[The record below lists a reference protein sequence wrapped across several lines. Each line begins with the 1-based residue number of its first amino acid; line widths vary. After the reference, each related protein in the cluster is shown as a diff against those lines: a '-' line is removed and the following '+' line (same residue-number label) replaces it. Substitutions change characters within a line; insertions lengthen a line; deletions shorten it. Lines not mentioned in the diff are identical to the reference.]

1 MTKPAFAL
9 ALAAVLAASAC
20 GGSDDDEEGEPAAT
34 TTEGCE
40 EVDAPAPKP
49 QERRQAPTQTL
60 DEGTTYR
67 LVVETNCGNF
77 TIELDQKSAPKTTAS
92 MVALARDGFY
102 DDTIIH
108 RVVPSFVIQ
117 GGDPT
122 GSGSG
127 GPGYQTID
135 RPPQGAK
142 YTKGVVA
149 MAKSGTDPP
158 GAAGSQF
165 FVVTAVDAG
174 LPPEYAIVGEV
185 TAGLAETIE
194 RIDHL
199 GNPQTER
206 PSQTVLIR
214 RMRVETG

>member
-1 MTKPAFAL
+1 MMALGL
-9 ALAAVLAASAC
+9 ALATLLTASAC
-20 GGSDDDEEGEPAAT
+20 GGGDEGDDAAGG
-34 TTEGCE
+34 GCE
-40 EVDAPAPKP
+40 EVERPDPKP
-49 QERRQAPTQTL
+49 EGKRKAPTERL
-60 DEGTTYR
+60 EEGRTYK
-67 LVVETNCGNF
+67 LQVETNCGNF

-92 MVALARDGFY
+92 LVALARDGFY

-108 RVVPSFVIQ
+108 RVVPVFVIQ

-122 GSGSG
+122 GTGRG

-135 RPPQGAK
+135 RPPRSAK
-142 YTKGVVA
+142 YTRGVVA

-185 TAGLAETIE
+185 SEGLDTIE
-194 RIDHL
+194 KIDHL
-199 GNPQTER
+199 GNAQTEQ

-214 RMRVETG
+214 RMRVETE

>member
-1 MTKPAFAL
+1 MRTVAVGL
-9 ALAAVLAASAC
+9 ALAALLAASAC
-20 GGSDDDEEGEPAAT
+20 GGGGDDESEPAAT
-34 TTEGCE
+34 DGCE
-40 EVDAPAPKP
+40 EVDAPEPKP
-49 QERRQAPTQTL
+49 EGTRKPPTELL

-67 LVVETNCGNF
+67 LVVETNCGSF

-92 MVALARDGFY
+92 LVALARDGFY

-108 RVVPSFVIQ
+108 RVVPVFVIQ

-122 GSGSG
+122 GTGSG

-135 RPPQGAK
+135 RPPQNAK
-142 YTKGVVA
+142 YTRGVVA

-174 LPPEYAIVGEV
+174 LPPEYAIVGRV
-185 TAGLAETIE
+185 TAGFQDTIVS
-194 RIDHL
+194 IDHL
-199 GNPQTER
+199 GNPQTEQ
-206 PSQTVLIR
+206 PSQTVLVR
-214 RMRVETG
+214 RIRVETG

>member
-1 MTKPAFAL
+1 MRQVAFAFAL
-9 ALAAVLAASAC
+9 AAALALSAC
-20 GGSDDDEEGEPAAT
+20 GGGDDEDENEGASTA
-34 TTEGCE
+34 GCE

-49 QERRQAPTQTL
+49 EGARTAPTEAL

-67 LVVETNCGNF
+67 LVVETNCGSF
-77 TIELDQKSAPKTTAS
+77 TIELDQKSAPRTTAS

-108 RVVPSFVIQ
+108 RVVPAFVIQ

-122 GSGSG
+122 GSGRG

-135 RPPQGAK
+135 RPPRAAE
-142 YTKGVVA
+142 YTRGVVA
-149 MAKSGTDPP
+149 MAKSPADPA

-165 FVVTAVDAG
+165 FVVTAADAG
-174 LPPEYAIVGEV
+174 LPPEYAIVGEISD
-185 TAGLAETIE
+185 GLDTVEK
-194 RIDHL
+194 IDQL
-199 GNPQTER
+199 GDAQTEE

-214 RMRVETG
+214 RMRVESG

>member
-1 MTKPAFAL
+1 MTKPALAL

-20 GGSDDDEEGEPAAT
+20 GGGDEEDENETAGT
-34 TTEGCE
+34 GGCE
-40 EVDAPAPKP
+40 EVDTPDPKP
-49 QERRQAPTQTL
+49 QERRTAPTESL
-60 DEGTTYR
+60 EERTTYR
-67 LVVETNCGNF
+67 LVVETNCGSF
-77 TIELDQKSAPKTTAS
+77 TIELDQKSAPKTAAS

-108 RVVPSFVIQ
+108 RVVPVFVVQ

-122 GSGSG
+122 GTGSG

-135 RPPQGAK
+135 RPPKNAK
-142 YTKGVVA
+142 YTRGVVA

-174 LPPEYAIVGEV
+174 LRSEYAIVGKITE
-185 TAGLAETIE
+185 GWETIVN
-194 RIDHL
+194 IDHL
-199 GNPQTER
+199 GNPDTEQ
-206 PSQTVLIR
+206 PSQIVLIR